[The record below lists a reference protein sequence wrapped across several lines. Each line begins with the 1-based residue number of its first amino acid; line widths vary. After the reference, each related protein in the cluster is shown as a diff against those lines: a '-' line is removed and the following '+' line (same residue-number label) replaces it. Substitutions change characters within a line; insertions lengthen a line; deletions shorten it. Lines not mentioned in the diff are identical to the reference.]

1 MIVAGIALIVAVLA
15 AAVTLLSRR
24 RIHDDEHSV
33 EGYHRQLHTLE
44 GINAHP
50 AGSGREQGSEVD
62 DKPAYPETAFRVT
75 GSSTVRLTDADHRV
89 VPPVSPPPLASL
101 GEPVKFDDT
110 TRSTTPSTAGTLGWG
125 SDDRTMQAIN
135 RRPRRLAGPAVAV
148 AAVIVL
154 IVVLLL
160 TGSHKVPPAHGGH
173 GSDTAKTTPPTSGH
187 ATGAQHRSKSHR
199 TTPTTTTVPLM
210 VSSAQQPTANSAS
223 YDLADQTYS
232 LLVTATTGPCWLDV
246 SSTTGGTTLFT
257 GVLNAGQQHIINATG
272 SVTIVLGAPQLA
284 NVEVNGVPA
293 VLPAGYQTPF
303 TMHLVPFPSP
313 NSST

>member
-1 MIVAGIALIVAVLA
+1 MMVAGIVLIVAVLA

-24 RIHDDEHSV
+24 RSHDDEHSV

-50 AGSGREQGSEVD
+50 AGSAREQGSDVE

-89 VPPVSPPPLASL
+89 VPPVPPPPLASL

-110 TRSTTPSTAGTLGWG
+110 SRPTTPGTLGWG
-125 SDDRTMQAIN
+125 ADDRTMQAIN
-135 RRPRRLAGPAVAV
+135 RRPRRLAGPALAV

-173 GSDTAKTTPPTSGH
+173 GSDTAKTTPPRPRSGH
-187 ATGAQHRSKSHR
+187 GAATQGRHRSKAHQS
-199 TTPTTTTVPLM
+199 TTTTTTPLM
-210 VSSAQQPTANSAS
+210 VSSAQQPTANGAS

-232 LLVTATTGPCWLDV
+232 LLVAATTGPCWLDV
-246 SSTTGGTTLFT
+246 ESTTGGTTLFT
-257 GVLNAGQQHIINATG
+257 GVLNAGQQHTINATG

-284 NVEVNGVPA
+284 TVEVNGVPA
-293 VLPAGYQTPF
+293 VLPPGYQTPF

-313 NSST
+313 NPST